1 MKILHIEDNEDIAE
15 GAQIYF
21 NNAGHDFSYVT
32 DAKKGLQ
39 LVQQNDY
46 DVILLDLMMP
56 VFSGFDVMDKLE
68 KDGMLKTKT
77 IIVFSAKSLRK
88 EEEKQLLDRG
98 IHSVMKKPVLLDVLQ
113 KQIEMLQIH

>member
-1 MKILHIEDNEDIAE
+1 MKILHIEDNKDIAE

-21 NNAGHDFSYVT
+21 NNLGHDYSFIL

-39 LVQQNDY
+39 LIRQNKY

-56 VFSGFDVMDKLE
+56 DFSGFDVIDKLE
-68 KDGMLKTKT
+68 EDNLLKTKT
-77 IIVFSAKSLRK
+77 IIVFSAKNLTK
-88 EEEKQLLDRG
+88 EEEKQLLSRG

-113 KQIEMLQIH
+113 KQIEMLQTH